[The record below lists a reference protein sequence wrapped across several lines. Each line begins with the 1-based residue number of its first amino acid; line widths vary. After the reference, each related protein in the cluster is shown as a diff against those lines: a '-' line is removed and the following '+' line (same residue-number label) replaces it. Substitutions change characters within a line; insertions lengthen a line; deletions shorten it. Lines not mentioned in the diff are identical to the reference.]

1 MSDQRFK
8 IYLKGSGKALEQK
21 TKNYDVCIFDDE
33 KLLNKGENFVL
44 KVYLSNR
51 NRNVGLKL
59 LIKDFKFTGKN
70 KAFIFKMDKIFEP
83 DQILTKNEEYKEFEY
98 SPHLNI
104 EWPKRLI
111 QFKVV
116 DDLEGKKLKK
126 IICLNISL
134 LKQNKNLKLKNE
146 QIFFFQNNGRTETF
160 YYSVN
165 VCPEDKYRLFYNN
178 GDEIEEEKSV
188 ILNCGEALKKEKNV
202 PNIYEIDFSSD
213 GSIGYCVRSSENQI
227 IKIEQKI
234 IDEHQL
240 KQKELIE
247 RYNRNNQKN
256 RENIRFLDDL
266 KLERKRKEKRK
277 FDPNNYEDRYNLPD
291 QANIKYLKNIIYEKT
306 KILPSSLNPKFI
318 YKIINKFNQVENN
331 GPFQFLGKEKDLNE
345 KESKSIEIDEEEKKF
360 RKILLTEH
368 MKNELNKR
376 IYNSKGL
383 PPSEEDDPNEQKIIE
398 KMFKIDEKDKNDI
411 KDDEINKAKKQKIN
425 ESKNEQMKEE
435 IQKENENLLVNS
447 LEELLKI
454 KNENF
459 GPKNS
464 SEEMKFQNVIA
475 TS

>member
-1 MSDQRFK
+1 
-8 IYLKGSGKALEQK
+8 
-21 TKNYDVCIFDDE
+21 
-33 KLLNKGENFVL
+33 
-44 KVYLSNR
+44 
-51 NRNVGLKL
+51 
-59 LIKDFKFTGKN
+59 
-70 KAFIFKMDKIFEP
+70 MDKIFEP

-178 GDEIEEEKSV
+178 GDEIEEEK
-188 ILNCGEALKKEKNV
+188 
-202 PNIYEIDFSSD
+202 
-213 GSIGYCVRSSENQI
+213 
-227 IKIEQKI
+227 
-234 IDEHQL
+234 
-240 KQKELIE
+240 
-247 RYNRNNQKN
+247 
-256 RENIRFLDDL
+256 
-266 KLERKRKEKRK
+266 
-277 FDPNNYEDRYNLPD
+277 
-291 QANIKYLKNIIYEKT
+291 
-306 KILPSSLNPKFI
+306 
-318 YKIINKFNQVENN
+318 
-331 GPFQFLGKEKDLNE
+331 NE

-425 ESKNEQMKEE
+425 ESKNEQMKEGMLS
-435 IQKENENLLVNS
+435 IW
-447 LEELLKI
+447 
-454 KNENF
+454 
-459 GPKNS
+459 GG
-464 SEEMKFQNVIA
+464 
-475 TS
+475 